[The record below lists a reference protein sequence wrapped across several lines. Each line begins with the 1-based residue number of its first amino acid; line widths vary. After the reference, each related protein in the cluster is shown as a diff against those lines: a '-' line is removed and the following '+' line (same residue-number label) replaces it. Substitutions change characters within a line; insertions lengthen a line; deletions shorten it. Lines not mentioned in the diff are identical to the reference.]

1 MTAQS
6 RRVKP
11 HWSRSLASVAAAAP
25 ITSPNA
31 LVQHFYK
38 ADADCGTGVAKGL
51 GLDIKKIAA
60 SIDTMVMAD

>member
-1 MTAQS
+1 
-6 RRVKP
+6 
-11 HWSRSLASVAAAAP
+11 LASVAAAAP
-25 ITSPNA
+25 KTSPNA

-38 ADADCGTGVAKGL
+38 ADPDYGTGVAIGL